1 MGEPVSLT
9 ISGSQGLSTSEAA
22 ARFVRYGPNEVVT
35 KKKMRPIVAFIRK
48 FNSPLIWILIGAAVI
63 SVFVGEQT
71 NAFILVVMILISV
84 VLDFVNS
91 YRSERAVEKLI
102 AKVVTTATVIRNGTR
117 HEVPL
122 TSIVPGD
129 AVVLSA
135 GDVVPADGYLLEGED
150 AFVNESTLTGES
162 LPVEKI
168 HGRRAAGDVEL
179 TTLQKDA
186 LFMGTSIVTGSAVMQ
201 VVRTGTKTSFGKIA
215 ERLTDEE
222 QRSDFEKSIRQFSI
236 FLMKVTVVMV
246 VIVFLASI
254 LNPFAHQRFLD
265 SFIFAIAIA
274 IGLTPE
280 LLPVIITI
288 SLSRGA
294 VRMAKKQVIVKHL
307 PAIQNFGRMDVFCT
321 DKTGTLTENRIT
333 LIMYVDG
340 SGRASDE
347 VLRTA
352 YLNSAYHTGAANNLD
367 HAIRTFRA
375 WDVSTSKKVDEIP
388 FDFERRRDSMIVD
401 DNGARRIIT
410 KGAPEAVFPVCTRY
424 RADGADVSFDDAWR
438 KTAQDEF
445 IVLSKEGYKVLA
457 VATGTV
463 PVRATLYRKDDERD
477 LTFVGFVAFLD
488 PPKQSAQEAIRDLE
502 DFGIEVKILT
512 GDSPVLTQ
520 KICDELKIPLKGI
533 MTGDDL
539 NALPPDEWH
548 DAVLGTTVFA
558 RIDPEQKETIITV
571 LQAAGKVVGF
581 MGDGINDAPAL
592 KAADVGVSV
601 SNAVDVAKETADIIL
616 QRQSL
621 RVLHDGIIEGRRT
634 FQNALKYI
642 EMGLSSNFGNMFS
655 MMVAA
660 SFLPFLPMLP
670 AQILLNN
677 IMYDSSQLTLSSD
690 KVDDDDVK
698 RPTAWDIRFIRRF
711 MLTFGLISSLFDFA
725 TFGLM
730 WAYFSDS
737 ASKFQTGWFIES
749 IATQV
754 FVIYVIRTKKLPFIK
769 SRPSWILMV
778 NTLLVVVA
786 AWILPFTP
794 IGGYFHMSP
803 LPLFILAILFGY
815 IFVYLGLV
823 QVVKQWFYRRYRART
838 AIAA

>member
-1 MGEPVSLT
+1 MGEPVPMNISLL
-9 ISGSQGLSTSEAA
+9 QGLSTSEAA
-22 ARFVRYGPNEVVT
+22 ARFVRYGSNEVIT
-35 KKKMRPIVAFIRK
+35 RRKMRPIVAFIRK
-48 FNSPLIWILIGAAVI
+48 FNSPLLWILIGAATI
-63 SVFVGEQT
+63 SIFVGEAT

-84 VLDFVNS
+84 VIDFVNS
-91 YRSERAVEKLI
+91 YRSERAVEALL
-102 AKVVTTATVIRNGTR
+102 AKVVTKATVIRSGTR

-129 AVVLSA
+129 VVVLSA
-135 GDVVPADGYLLEGED
+135 GNVVPADGFLIEGKD
-150 AFVNESTLTGES
+150 VFVNESSLTGES
-162 LPVEKI
+162 LPVEKV
-168 HGRRAAGDVEL
+168 HGQRTVGDVRL
-179 TTLQKDA
+179 TTLQKDSM
-186 LFMGTSIVTGSAVMQ
+186 FMGTSVVTGNAIMQAVA
-201 VVRTGTKTSFGKIA
+201 TGTKTAFGKIA
-215 ERLTDEE
+215 ERISGEE
-222 QRSDFEKSIRQFSI
+222 RQTDFERSMRQFSI

-246 VIVFLASI
+246 VIVFLASA
-254 LNPFAHQRFLD
+254 LNPFANLRLLD

-280 LLPVIITI
+280 LLPVIITV

-294 VRMAKKQVIVKHL
+294 VRMSRKQVIVKHL
-307 PAIQNFGRMDVFCT
+307 PAIQNFGRMDVLCT

-333 LIMYVDG
+333 LIKHVDG
-340 SGRASDE
+340 SGRTSDD

-367 HAIRTFRA
+367 HAIRVFRA
-375 WDVSTSKKVDEIP
+375 WNLGGSRKVDEIP
-388 FDFERRRDSMIVD
+388 FDFERRRDSIIVD
-401 DNGARRIIT
+401 ENGVRRIVT
-410 KGAPEAVFPVCTRY
+410 KGAPEAVFPVCARY
-424 RADGADVSFDDAWR
+424 RAGSSDVPFDAAR
-438 KTAQDEF
+438 HKAAQDQF
-445 IVLSKEGYKVLA
+445 LTLSSEGYKVLA
-457 VATGTV
+457 VATGVV
-463 PVRATLYRKDDERD
+463 PIKNELYEKVDEHD
-477 LTFVGFVAFLD
+477 LTFVGFVGFLD
-488 PPKQSAQEAIRDLE
+488 PPKKTAEEAIRDLE
-502 DFGIEVKILT
+502 DYGIEVKILT
-512 GDSPVLTQ
+512 GDSAVLTE
-520 KICDELKIPLKGI
+520 KICNDLKIPLRG
-533 MTGDDL
+533 MTTGDEL
-539 NALPPDEWH
+539 AALKEDEWR
-548 DAVLGTTVFA
+548 DAVLGNTVFA
-558 RIDPEQKETIITV
+558 RIDPEQKERIIV
-571 LQAAGKVVGF
+571 ALQAAGKVVGF

-616 QRQSL
+616 QRRSL
-621 RVLHDGIIEGRRT
+621 RVLRDGVVEGRRT

-690 KVDDDDVK
+690 NVDEDDVK
-698 RPTAWDIRFIRRF
+698 KPTVWDMKFIKRF
-711 MLTFGLISSLFDFA
+711 MLTFGPISSLFDFA

-754 FVIYVIRTKKLPFIK
+754 FVIYVIRTKKLPFIG

-778 NTLLVVVA
+778 NTLLVVIA
-786 AWILPFTP
+786 AWIIPFTP
-794 IGGYFHMSP
+794 IGSYFHFAP
-803 LPLFILAILFGY
+803 LPPFILAVLFGY

-823 QVVKQWFYRRYRART
+823 QMTKRWFYRRHQAQT
-838 AIAA
+838 AVVA